1 MSRVTGVL
9 VATLLVVSACGGGGS
24 SGDEAQSIQVAATV
38 SQGIT
43 QPVARATE
51 TLAALPVSTA
61 SFTDELLA
69 FDGARW
75 QAAQWNN
82 GGYFLNG
89 WHPNQL
95 AFADGRMRLTLE
107 ADQLGLTGMSC
118 VSGEYRTLLSYGHG
132 LYKARLIASR
142 TPGTITAFFTYTG
155 PAEGTQ
161 HDEIDIELKG
171 DDPTKL
177 QLNYWTN
184 DAEHPTVINLGF
196 DASAAYH
203 EYAFRWTADR
213 LQWFV
218 DGVLVH
224 EENGSRGPL
233 PQVAGR
239 IMLNHWGTTGT
250 NGWSTDYQVTA
261 TPSVAAVE
269 RVSFTSESDLASPMV
284 PVSVGSLAGS
294 AYWGST
300 KNWRAVAT
308 IGVRN
313 GSGAAVAGAVV
324 SGNFSGTAPQSCT
337 TDGSGSC
344 NITSAP
350 IGKAVAST
358 SFSVSGITG
367 ANMSY
372 AAGSDAAGSVL
383 IRRP

>member
-1 MSRVTGVL
+1 M
-9 VATLLVVSACGGGGS
+9 
-24 SGDEAQSIQVAATV
+24 AAAMN
-38 SQGIT
+38 Q
-43 QPVARATE
+43 QAARPTE
-51 TLAALPVSTA
+51 TARALPVSTT

-69 FDGARW
+69 FDSARW

-95 AFADGRMRLTLE
+95 AFADGRMRITLE
-107 ADQLGLTGMSC
+107 ADQLGLTGKSC
-118 VSGEYRTLLSYGHG
+118 VSGEYRTLLSYGYG
-132 LYKARLIASR
+132 LYKARLIASS
-142 TPGTITAFFTYTG
+142 TPGTITAFFTYSG

-161 HDEIDIELKG
+161 HDEIDVEIKG

-177 QLNYWTN
+177 QLNYWSN
-184 DAEHPTVINLGF
+184 DVEHPTVINLGF

-261 TPSVAAVE
+261 TPSVATVE
-269 RVSFTSESDLASPMV
+269 RVTFTSESDLASPMA

-324 SGNFSGTAPQSCT
+324 SGNFSGASTQSCT
-337 TDGSGSC
+337 TDGSGACS
-344 NITSAP
+344 ITSTA
-350 IGKAVAST
+350 IGKAVTST
-358 SFSVSGITG
+358 TFSVSGITG

-372 AAGSDAAGSVL
+372 AAGGNAAGSVL
-383 IRRP
+383 IRQP

>member
-1 MSRVTGVL
+1 MLRVTGVL
-9 VATLLVVSACGGGGS
+9 VATLFVVSACGGGS
-24 SGDEAQSIQVAATV
+24 SSDGQMDQRTVVAMN
-38 SQGIT
+38 
-43 QPVARATE
+43 RAAPTE
-51 TLAALPVSTA
+51 TPAALAVSTT
-61 SFTDELLA
+61 SFSDELLA
-69 FDGARW
+69 FDSSRW

-95 AFADGRMRLTLE
+95 AFADGRLRITLE
-107 ADQLGLTGMSC
+107 ADTLGLSGQSC
-118 VSGEYRTLLSYGHG
+118 VSGEYRTLVSYGYG
-132 LYKARLIASR
+132 LYKARLIASN

-161 HDEIDIELKG
+161 HDEIDVEIKG
-171 DDPTKL
+171 DDPTRL
-177 QLNYWTN
+177 QVNYWTN
-184 DAEHPTVINLGF
+184 DVEHPTVINLGF
-196 DASAAYH
+196 DASAAVH
-203 EYAFRWTADR
+203 EYAFRWTGDR

-250 NGWSTDYQVTA
+250 NGWSTDYQVSG

-284 PVSVGSLAGS
+284 PVAVGSLAGR
-294 AYWGST
+294 AYWDGKS
-300 KNWRAVAT
+300 WRAVAT

-324 SGNFSGTAPQSCT
+324 SGNFSGAATQSCT
-337 TDGSGSC
+337 TDGSGACS
-344 NITSAP
+344 ITSPA
-350 IGKAVAST
+350 IGKGQAST
-358 SFSVSGITG
+358 TFGVSAISG

-372 AAGSDAAGSVL
+372 ATGSNAASSVV
-383 IRRP
+383 IQRP

>member
-1 MSRVTGVL
+1 MAAAMNQAAARPT
-9 VATLLVVSACGGGGS
+9 
-24 SGDEAQSIQVAATV
+24 EMAQ
-38 SQGIT
+38 
-43 QPVARATE
+43 
-51 TLAALPVSTA
+51 ALPVSTT

-69 FDGARW
+69 FDSARW

-95 AFADGRMRLTLE
+95 AFADGRMRITLE
-107 ADQLGLTGMSC
+107 ADQLGLTGKSC

-132 LYKARLIASR
+132 LYKARLIASS

-161 HDEIDIELKG
+161 HDEIDVEIKG

-218 DGVLVH
+218 DGALVH

-239 IMLNHWGTTGT
+239 IMLNHWGATGT

-294 AYWGST
+294 AYWGGST

-324 SGNFSGTAPQSCT
+324 SGNFSGTGTQSCT
-337 TDGSGSC
+337 TDGSGACS
-344 NITSAP
+344 ITSTA

-358 SFSVSGITG
+358 TFSVSGITG

-372 AAGSDAAGSVL
+372 AAGGNAAGSVL
-383 IRRP
+383 IGRP